1 MNVSRLIWKRLQALS
16 SSRLHPRPRPPKS
29 AHLSGQLPGH
39 AERPLLPWG
48 PILSCCGAG
57 EGQQTQMAPL
67 GDAQGGW
74 RKKDGGFA

>member
-16 SSRLHPRPRPPKS
+16 SSRLHPCARPPKS
-29 AHLSGQLPGH
+29 AHFSGQLPSH
-39 AERPLLPWG
+39 AERPLLPRG
-48 PILSCCGAG
+48 PTLSCCGAG

-74 RKKDGGFA
+74 RKKDGGLA